1 VTFDDEQLIWQDQNI
16 EQTQQCLS
24 DFNIDELVIKDGENS
39 CKYISANENL
49 SVPTTP
55 VKHVVDT
62 TAAGDSFNAG
72 FLAGWINQQTPKRCC
87 QMGNALAGQV
97 IQQQGSIVDVTLE
110 L

>member
-1 VTFDDEQLIWQDQNI
+1 M
-16 EQTQQCLS
+16 
-24 DFNIDELVIKDGENS
+24 
-39 CKYISANENL
+39 
-49 SVPTTP
+49 
-55 VKHVVDT
+55 KHVVDT
-62 TAAGDSFNAG
+62 TAADDSFNDG